1 MHIFNDNDGV
11 IHDEANRYHH
21 RQQGQQVD
29 GEPHHPDQK
38 QDANQRQGNG
48 DNRNGDDAQGA
59 QEQEDHQDNNDRC
72 LHQGAGHF
80 LQCFADV
87 LRKIGVQEDFKVSWQ
102 LPLQFLDLGMDTGRR
117 LKRVGIRRWLD
128 SNKNSFFAAGVD
140 CEIVSRTRQLN
151 VCDITEGDAL
161 VAFLAHHDAGE
172 FCRVLNIGLC
182 IDAGPDQLT
191 PCCARCRNEVV
202 TADRSIDVGRGDAES
217 RHLGW
222 IEPDTVGEESAPQ
235 QACLADAVDRV
246 QHWQNRA

>member
-1 MHIFNDNDGV
+1 MRTRELGTSGLEVSAIGLGCMGMSFAYGTPDDPESIRTIHRALELGVDFLDTAQVYAMGKNETLVGEALKGKRDRVFLATKFGIARDRPSGCDSRPEAVKASCEGSLERLLTILNMPMHIFNDNNGV

-87 LRKIGVQEDFKVSWQ
+87 LRKIGV
-102 LPLQFLDLGMDTGRR
+102 
-117 LKRVGIRRWLD
+117 
-128 SNKNSFFAAGVD
+128 
-140 CEIVSRTRQLN
+140 
-151 VCDITEGDAL
+151 
-161 VAFLAHHDAGE
+161 
-172 FCRVLNIGLC
+172 
-182 IDAGPDQLT
+182 
-191 PCCARCRNEVV
+191 
-202 TADRSIDVGRGDAES
+202 
-217 RHLGW
+217 
-222 IEPDTVGEESAPQ
+222 
-235 QACLADAVDRV
+235 
-246 QHWQNRA
+246 